1 MNVANIMMKRTLLS
15 SSLLGSLFLL
25 PTVTFAEDTVT
36 TGTEAA
42 EETSTTAD
50 WSGDAELGFIQTS
63 GNSDTQ
69 SFNGKFSLVRELEP
83 SKTSLFLEALTSEED
98 GDTSKERY
106 NAEIKYDYAISK
118 RSYVASLLDY
128 EDDRFNGYEYQSTL
142 AIGYGYH
149 AWKDENLG
157 KLDLEFGPGHR
168 RSVLE
173 ENNEDGDKVEEGTV
187 GRASL
192 NLLLKL
198 GDGAKF
204 TEKFSVEAGDTK
216 TVYKSDMAL
225 QSTLIGQLAMKVNYQ
240 VKHTTDVPDGIKNTD
255 SLVGVTLVYSF

>member
-1 MNVANIMMKRTLLS
+1 MMKKTLLS
-15 SSLLGSLFLL
+15 SSLLGSLLLL
-25 PTVTFAEDTVT
+25 PTIGFAEDSATPS
-36 TGTEAA
+36 TEAA
-42 EETSTTAD
+42 DQSAIAAQ

-83 SKTSLFLEALTSEED
+83 STTSLFLEALTSEED
-98 GDTSKERY
+98 GDTSKEKY
-106 NAEIKYDYAISK
+106 NAEIKYDYSLSK

-149 AWKDENLG
+149 AWNDENRG
-157 KLDLEFGPGHR
+157 KLNLEVGPGHR

-173 ENNEDGDKVEEGTV
+173 EKNEDGDKVEEGTV
-187 GRASL
+187 ARASL

-198 GDGAKF
+198 GEGAKF
-204 TEKFSVEAGDTK
+204 TEKFSVEAGDSS

-225 QSTLIGQLAMKVNYQ
+225 QSTLVGKLAMKVNYQ

-255 SLVGVTLVYSF
+255 SMVGVTLVYSF

>member
-1 MNVANIMMKRTLLS
+1 MMKKTLLS
-15 SSLLGSLFLL
+15 SSLLGSVLLL
-25 PTVTFAEDTVT
+25 PTVTFAEET
-36 TGTEAA
+36 TAPST
-42 EETSTTAD
+42 TTAD
-50 WSGDAELGFIQTS
+50 QAPITANWSGDAELGFIQTS

-69 SFNGKFSLVRELEP
+69 SLNGKFSLVRELEP
-83 SKTSLFLEALTSEED
+83 STTSLSLEALTSEED

-106 NAEIKYDYAISK
+106 KAEVKYDYSISK
-118 RSYVASLLDY
+118 RSYVASVLDY

-157 KLDLEFGPGHR
+157 KLDLELAPGHR
-168 RSVLE
+168 RNVLE
-173 ENNEDGDKVEEGTV
+173 EKNEDGDKVEEGTV
-187 GRASL
+187 ARASL

-204 TEKFSVEAGDTK
+204 TEKFSVEAGDSSTI
-216 TVYKSDMAL
+216 YKSDMAL
-225 QSTLIGQLAMKVNYQ
+225 HSTLVGKLAMKVNYQ
-240 VKHTTDVPDGIKNTD
+240 VTHSTDVPDGIDNTD